1 LAQEDLAIET
11 RERYR
16 VALLQYLRFC
26 KESRQRAT
34 VASARAFMQQIEG
47 QRRLGVSQLAR
58 QPQQGETGQRVTPHV
73 LRHSYA
79 PISWNPETISGHCKT
94 CLPQERGDDADYT
107 HVMQNRLGVKSPLDG

>member
-1 LAQEDLAIET
+1 MAQEDLAIET

-47 QRRLGVSQLAR
+47 
-58 QPQQGETGQRVTPHV
+58 
-73 LRHSYA
+73 
-79 PISWNPETISGHCKT
+79 
-94 CLPQERGDDADYT
+94 
-107 HVMQNRLGVKSPLDG
+107 

>member
-1 LAQEDLAIET
+1 MAMQPASSAASPARAVWFPRWAEVLAQEDLAIET

-47 QRRLGVSQLAR
+47 
-58 QPQQGETGQRVTPHV
+58 
-73 LRHSYA
+73 
-79 PISWNPETISGHCKT
+79 
-94 CLPQERGDDADYT
+94 
-107 HVMQNRLGVKSPLDG
+107 